1 MKYNLPEI
9 DQNKI
14 YVLRK
19 EAKKRIENDEEIK
32 TFIAL
37 NHIKEETVDKCLSKF
52 IKVLD
57 DREICASC
65 QGISHC
71 KRNKGH
77 YQLDLQYDETYETIE
92 NTVKPCKFEEVR
104 LRVKKNFIQSDF
116 DESFF
121 DYSLK
126 ECLRYF
132 TKERT
137 NLIVSLNNTFK
148 NLKEKMNE
156 PSYFVYGDPE
166 VGKTFILV
174 QFAQGLATSNLGK
187 IAFINSMSY
196 FDKLNNALYNEKEY
210 FTTLFEQLKN
220 VDFLFIDDFGNEYK
234 SPYIFDNI
242 IFPLLSYRLQRKLH
256 TSFTSQYSLEEIR
269 EKYTFSKPMQ
279 LKVNKLFS
287 SLEGSLKV
295 FELRGMRFP
304 R

>member
-9 DQNKI
+9 DLNKI

-65 QGISHC
+65 QGIAHC

-104 LRVKKNFIQSDF
+104 LRVKKNFIQYDF

-256 TSFTSQYSLEEIR
+256 TSFTSQ
-269 EKYTFSKPMQ
+269 
-279 LKVNKLFS
+279 
-287 SLEGSLKV
+287 
-295 FELRGMRFP
+295 
-304 R
+304 

>member
-1 MKYNLPEI
+1 MKYNLPQI

-65 QGISHC
+65 QGIAHC

-234 SPYIFDNI
+234 SPYIFE
-242 IFPLLSYRLQRKLH
+242 F
-256 TSFTSQYSLEEIR
+256 
-269 EKYTFSKPMQ
+269 
-279 LKVNKLFS
+279 
-287 SLEGSLKV
+287 
-295 FELRGMRFP
+295 
-304 R
+304 